1 MFGHLT
7 LVALWGLSIFF
18 DFASASTLVKKSAI
32 LDHGFEKVSA
42 APPDAPITLH
52 IALTQPDNGA
62 AVEEHL
68 LRISDPKHAEF
79 RKHLSGQEVLE
90 LSKPSEG
97 CVRTIEGWLEE
108 NGLLAKVVMRGGG
121 VFEVEASVG
130 EAERLLRATYA
141 VWRNRDGGREIF
153 STEEFELPEEVE
165 ACVDFVTPT
174 TGFPALRAIRK
185 DGLEKRLGTLSQRG
199 EDSLSVKKRAGCGAN
214 DDTTPACIWALYNIS
229 SPTTTSS
236 QASNVTFAIYAT
248 EAASFSNTDL
258 QKYLKKYNP
267 AAAGSTY
274 KVIGTG
280 DTANGSPSIA
290 SKFETAL
297 DTQVA
302 LGLAYPAHG
311 ILYNLGGV
319 FGPVVGKTYD
329 PFVTFLTLLLTNSTD
344 SLPSVVSISESQ
356 PENKFDKDYATRL
369 CNLIAQVSLRG
380 ITVVSSSGNNG
391 PNGDSPAGEHK
402 TIFEPEFP
410 ASCPYVLAV
419 GGTTNLADEQA
430 ATKDT
435 IPFLSS
441 FGYVASGGGFSNYFP
456 APSWQY
462 PFVQNYTSQHVP
474 EAYKANGTGYPQ
486 PAGAIMAGLP
496 DVAAISTS
504 WPTVVSGLEV
514 PIGGTSSAAPT
525 WAAVIALLNA
535 HEKAS
540 GRPNLGFVN
549 PWLYTLVATG
559 GGGLKDIV
567 KGGNNEGECDFLQG
581 CTLTTFGGQQ
591 LLGYDV
597 TEGWDPVTGL
607 GSPNFEALRERLDE
621 RAGHY

>member
-1 MFGHLT
+1 MFRHLA
-7 LVALWGLSIFF
+7 ALWWALILL
-18 DFASASTLVKKSAI
+18 DFTSGAKLVKKSAI
-32 LDHGFEKVSA
+32 PDHGFEKISP
-42 APPDAPITLH
+42 APADAPITLH
-52 IALTQPDNGA
+52 IALSQPDNGVT
-62 AVEEHL
+62 VEEHL
-68 LRISDPKHAEF
+68 LRISDPEHPEF
-79 RKHLSGQEVLE
+79 RKYPSEQEVLE
-90 LSKPSEG
+90 LSKPSGG
-97 CVRTIEGWLEE
+97 CVRTVEGWLGE
-108 NGLLAKVVMRGGG
+108 NGLLAKTVMRGGG
-121 VFEVEASVG
+121 VLEVETSVR
-130 EAERLLRATYA
+130 EAEGLLRAKYA
-141 VWRNRDGGREIF
+141 VWRDGDGGRKILR
-153 STEEFELPEEVE
+153 TEEFELPEEVE

-174 TGFPALRAIRK
+174 TGFPALKTKRNE
-185 DGLEKRLGTLSQRG
+185 GLERRMAVHSEQETTLRDKR
-199 EDSLSVKKRAGCGAN
+199 RATCGSN
-214 DDTTPACIWALYNIS
+214 DNTTPACIRALYNIS
-229 SPTTTSS
+229 TPTTTSCP
-236 QASNVTFAIYAT
+236 ASNVTFAIYAT
-248 EAASFSNTDL
+248 EAASFSNADL

-280 DTANGSPSIA
+280 DPVNGSPSIA

-302 LGLAYPAHG
+302 LGLAYPAKG
-311 ILYNLGGV
+311 LLYNLGGV

-329 PFVTFLTLLLTNSTD
+329 PFVTFLTQLLTNSTD

-356 PENKFDKDYATRL
+356 PENKFDKAYATRL

-380 ITVVSSSGNNG
+380 ITIVSSSGNNG

-430 ATKDT
+430 ATKST

-441 FGYVASGGGFSNYFP
+441 FGYVASGGGFSNIFP

-462 PFVQNYTSQHVP
+462 SFVQKYTSQHVP

-486 PAGAIMAGLP
+486 PAGAIMAGVP

-504 WPTVVSGLEV
+504 WPTIVNGLEV

-535 HEKAS
+535 HEQS
-540 GRPNLGFVN
+540 NGRPNLGFVN

-559 GGGLKDIV
+559 RGGLKDIV
-567 KGGNNEGECDFLQG
+567 KGGNNKGECDLLQG
-581 CTLTTFGGQQ
+581 CTLTTFGGKQ

-607 GSPNFEALRERLDE
+607 GSPNFGVLRERLDE

>member
-1 MFGHLT
+1 MFLHLA
-7 LVALWGLSIFF
+7 ALWWLLLFSKFTG
-18 DFASASTLVKKSAI
+18 ASTLVKKSAI
-32 LDHGFEKVSA
+32 PDHGFERISP

-52 IALTQPDNGA
+52 IALSRPDNGA

-68 LRISDPKHAEF
+68 LRTSDPKHPDF
-79 RKHLSGQEVLE
+79 RKHLSAQEVLE
-90 LSKPSEG
+90 LSKPSER
-97 CVRTIEGWLEE
+97 CVRTVEAWLRK
-108 NGLLAKVVMRGGG
+108 NGLLGKAVMSDGG
-121 VFEVEASVG
+121 VLEVEASVR
-130 EAERLLRATYA
+130 EAERLLRARYA
-141 VWRNRDGGREIF
+141 VWRDGDGKREVLR
-153 STEEFELPEEVE
+153 TGEFELPEEVE

-174 TGFPALRAIRK
+174 TGFPALKTKRNER
-185 DGLEKRLGTLSQRG
+185 LEKRMAVHSKQENTLR
-199 EDSLSVKKRAGCGAN
+199 DKRRATCGSN
-214 DDTTPACIWALYNIS
+214 DNTTPACIRALYNIS
-229 SPTTTSS
+229 TPTTTSS
-236 QASNVTFAIYAT
+236 PASNVTFAIYAT

-258 QKYLKKYNP
+258 QKYLKRYNP

-274 KVIGTG
+274 EVIGAG
-280 DTANGSPSIA
+280 DPANGSPSFTG
-290 SKFETAL
+290 KFETAL
-297 DTQVA
+297 DTQAA
-302 LGLAYPAHG
+302 LGLAYPAKG
-311 ILYNLGGV
+311 LLYNLGGV
-319 FGPVVGKTYD
+319 FGPQVGKTYD
-329 PFVTFLTLLLTNSTD
+329 PFVTFLTQLLTNSTD

-380 ITVVSSSGNNG
+380 ITIVSSSGNNG

-419 GGTTNLADEQA
+419 GGTTNLEDEEA
-430 ATKDT
+430 ATKGT

-441 FGYVASGGGFSNYFP
+441 FGYVASGGGFSNIFP

-474 EAYKANGTGYPQ
+474 ESYKVNGTGYPQ
-486 PAGAIMAGLP
+486 PAGSIMAGLP

-504 WPTVVSGLEV
+504 WPTVVGGLEV

-525 WAAVIALLNA
+525 WTAVIALLNA
-535 HEKAS
+535 HEKAN

-549 PWLYTLVATG
+549 PWLYTLAATG
-559 GGGLKDIV
+559 RGGLKDIV
-567 KGGNNEGECDFLQG
+567 KGGNNKGECDLLQG

-597 TEGWDPVTGL
+597 TKGWDPVTGL
-607 GSPNFEALRERLDE
+607 GSPNFGVLREWLDE
-621 RAGHY
+621 RAGQY